1 MQLACNLKWLLRGVE
16 GVVHSASGE
25 LVHHNYSMQKRL
37 NAITGEHLFS
47 WAEGGCCA
55 NVTHVLLS
63 HKGRGVETEDELVEF
78 IGYECYFGLKV
89 MQSYFT
95 PRVIWK

>member
-16 GVVHSASGE
+16 GVVRLASGE
-25 LVHHNYSMQKRL
+25 LLHHNYSMQKRL

-47 WAEGGCCA
+47 YTGGCCA

-78 IGYECYFGLKV
+78 IGYFGLKV